1 MCIRDREKLAAQ
13 VARLDALGPG
23 RLDDFAEGGF
33 VARDER
39 DPAARRVSCAWRA
52 AYAASG
58 DRDQLALAEA
68 LDRGAPSGG
77 AAQRLHGASTVEDG
91 VLTLSGERD
100 LERTVEGK
108 TYHRI
113 ERSHGTFS
121 RSFTLPEDSDAESV
135 AAQFTNG
142 VLAVRVAKR
151 EEALRKS
158 IEVRVE

>member
-1 MCIRDREKLAAQ
+1 MNTLSIWNPTHEM
-13 VARLDALGPG
+13 DALFHNRLASVLGGERQASVAWSPVVDIEETEKDYVISAELPG
-23 RLDDFAEGGF
+23 LDKDK
-33 VARDER
+33 VK
-39 DPAARRVSCAWRA
+39 V
-52 AYAASG
+52 
-58 DRDQLALAEA
+58 
-68 LDRGAPSGG
+68 
-77 AAQRLHGASTVEDG
+77 TVEDG

-113 ERSHGTFS
+113 ERSHGSFS

-151 EEALRKS
+151 EEALPKS

>member
-1 MCIRDREKLAAQ
+1 MNTLSIWNPIHEM
-13 VARLDALGPG
+13 DALFHNRLASVLSGEGQASVAWSPVVDIEETEQDYVIRAELPG
-23 RLDDFAEGGF
+23 LDKDK
-33 VARDER
+33 V
-39 DPAARRVSCAWRA
+39 RV
-52 AYAASG
+52 
-58 DRDQLALAEA
+58 
-68 LDRGAPSGG
+68 
-77 AAQRLHGASTVEDG
+77 TVEDG

-100 LERTVEGK
+100 LDRTVEGK

-113 ERSHGTFS
+113 ERSYGTFS

-151 EEALRKS
+151 EEALPKS